1 MEERRRG
8 DRRQGT
14 ESGRAPGTER
24 RKYDRRKLA
33 AGVGLAAL
41 LAGTAPRIAGYVKEH
56 LAGEESGSAVDVA
69 TGNFRILKYDRAALD
84 ALIHEASRAYGVSAD
99 LVKAVIQT
107 ESAFDPM
114 AVSPVGAQGL
124 MQLMPPTARHLGI
137 KDPFDPRQ
145 NIFGGVKYLSILLDR
160 FHGNTALALASYN
173 AGPTVVDRHKGI
185 PPYGE
190 TRGYVQKI
198 RGLVADTASAF
209 ALPAPRRPLR
219 RAVLTRRAGRHTA
232 LTKVA
237 RATRSSSRG
246 RATLVSAVRKGSKVR
261 PSVRLV
267 HTRSSARRART
278 RSSRA

>member
-1 MEERRRG
+1 MEERRRQE
-8 DRRQGT
+8 RRQRL
-14 ESGRAPGTER
+14 EDGRVPGPER

-33 AGVGLAAL
+33 AGAGLAAL
-41 LAGTAPRIAGYVKEH
+41 LVGTGPRIAGYLREH
-56 LAGEESGSAVDVA
+56 FTEEAGGRVDVA
-69 TGNFRILKYDRAALD
+69 TGNFRILEYDRAALD
-84 ALIHEASRAYGVSAD
+84 ALIHEASKAYGVSAD

-124 MQLMPPTARHLGI
+124 MQLMPMTSRHLGI

-145 NIFGGVKYLSILLDR
+145 NIFGGVKYLSVLLDR
-160 FHGNTALALASYN
+160 FHGNVALALASYN

-209 ALPAPRRPLR
+209 SLPAPRRPAR
-219 RAVLTRRAGRHTA
+219 RALLTRRAGRHTS
-232 LTKVA
+232 LTRVA
-237 RATRSSSRG
+237 RASRSSSQG
-246 RATLVSAVRKGSKVR
+246 KATLVSVRKRSKLR

-267 HTRSSARRART
+267 STRSSARRVRA